1 MANKGGDLRAWA
13 IAGAYVGT
21 VVGAGFASGQEILR
35 FFTAFGPKGLAGLAV
50 ALVLF
55 ALFGVRM
62 LSLGRSLKAGSHRAL
77 VMFALG
83 DRLGSVLD
91 WILTALLAA
100 TAAAM
105 ASGAGATLA
114 QQYDWPHWLGALLM
128 MAASAATVLSGI
140 RGVVRAIGM
149 VAPVL
154 IASVLAISIFA
165 LTSGPG
171 LSGALAWEGTPSLA
185 AVSPWYAASIIYVSY
200 NLVLSVPVLAP
211 LGAAAGSRRALLWG
225 GLLGGVGLAVGAAA
239 IHLAIAAGMPEAAT
253 FQIPMLYTA
262 WGLPLWV
269 GAAYSILLLAEVY
282 TTAVALLFGFAARM
296 GEEGGPRFR
305 WAAAAGGA
313 AAFIGGLFPF
323 TQVVGTLYP
332 LMGGIGLVMLVGL
345 MRPLPSS
352 P

>member
-1 MANKGGDLRAWA
+1 MTHKGGGLRAWA

-21 VVGAGFASGQEILR
+21 VVGAGFASGQETLR

-55 ALFGVRM
+55 AFFGVRI
-62 LSLGRSLKAGSHRAL
+62 LSLGRTLRAGSHRAL
-77 VMFALG
+77 VIFALG
-83 DRLGSVLD
+83 NKFGPVLD

-114 QQYDWPHWLGALLM
+114 QQYNWPHWLGALLM
-128 MAASAATVLSGI
+128 VAVSVATVLSGI
-140 RGVVRAIGM
+140 RGVVGAISL

-154 IASVLAISIFA
+154 IASVLAISIFS

-171 LSGALAWEGTPSLA
+171 LSEALAWQGRPSLA
-185 AVSPWYAASIIYVSY
+185 SVSPWYAASILYVSY
-200 NLVLSVPVLAP
+200 NLVLSVPVLGP
-211 LGAAAGSRRALLWG
+211 LGAAADGRSALLWG
-225 GLLGGVGLAVGAAA
+225 GLLGGAGLAAGAAA

-262 WGLPLWV
+262 WELPPWV
-269 GAAYSILLLAEVY
+269 STAYSILLLAEVY
-282 TTAVALLFGFAARM
+282 TTAVALLFGFAARI

-305 WAAAAGGA
+305 WAAVAGGA
-313 AAFIGGLFPF
+313 AAVIGGLFPF
-323 TQVVGTLYP
+323 AQVVGTLYP
-332 LMGGIGLVMLVGL
+332 LMGGIGIVLLLGI
-345 MRPLPSS
+345 MRPLSPSG
-352 P
+352 